1 MRRHTI
7 VIDWDGTLVP
17 NEWPRQPT
25 TWMHGAREAMDCFHA
40 AGFGLTVFS
49 ARMNPYD
56 PVSGKLL
63 DKARPAIE
71 KQYIRGM
78 LDSHG
83 YTFVDIWDK
92 PGKPSASLY
101 IDDKGIRYAGTKGAW
116 KAVTTQVMLHL
127 TGTPPQFPA
136 MPLSDELEAP

>member
-1 MRRHTI
+1 MRHTI

-17 NEWPRQPT
+17 NEWPGQPT
-25 TWMHGAREAMDCFHA
+25 TFMPGAEAAMRIFDD
-40 AGFGLTVFS
+40 AGFKLTVFS

-63 DKARPAIE
+63 DKGNPTRE
-71 KQYIRGM
+71 KLYIRDT
-78 LDSHG
+78 LDKAG
-83 YTFVDIWDK
+83 FTYVDIWDK
-92 PGKPSASLY
+92 PGKPSAALY

-116 KAVTTQVMLHL
+116 KAVTNQVMLHL
-127 TGTPPQFPA
+127 TGCAPEFPA